1 MIDRKKKILLLQITI
16 FLVASFLLFNTYREK
31 ESEEASISIESDNNT
46 DTNSFTDVKYSGFD
60 LKGNRYTLS
69 AGVANFKIEKPE
81 DINMKEVKANFFLKN
96 GSVLKITSDVGFYNN
111 VTLDMNFKE
120 NVQSIYLTNTL
131 FSDELIYSSS
141 DGKLL
146 ATGNVRGESVE
157 RGEFFADNVE
167 YDLINK
173 TLDFSMF
180 GNKQVNVKLKDQN
193 K

>member
-1 MIDRKKKILLLQITI
+1 
-16 FLVASFLLFNTYREK
+16 
-31 ESEEASISIESDNNT
+31 
-46 DTNSFTDVKYSGFD
+46 
-60 LKGNRYTLS
+60 
-69 AGVANFKIEKPE
+69 
-81 DINMKEVKANFFLKN
+81 MKEVKANFFLKN

>member
-31 ESEEASISIESDNNT
+31 ESEEASISIESDSNT

-173 TLDFSMF
+173 TLDFSI
-180 GNKQVNVKLKDQN
+180 KDDT
-193 K
+193 KAVI

>member
-1 MIDRKKKILLLQITI
+1 VIERKKKILLLQITI

-31 ESEEASISIESDNNT
+31 ESEEVSISIESDSNT

-60 LKGNRYTLS
+60 LKGNRYTLN
-69 AGVANFKIEKPE
+69 AGVADFKIEKPE

-96 GSVLKITSDVGFYNN
+96 GSVLKVTSDIGFYNN